1 MGWPRRVAA
10 GLAAVVI
17 RRRAEATAEEPP
29 QPQEPEVVVER
40 ATPSTRRRELLVAL
54 LLFAAALA
62 FAAFAVAYALSAST
76 QVFGAA
82 LGIGLGL
89 VAAACVVAGKLVVVQ
104 ETIAEPRPP
113 IRHPGA
119 AERVEGGLAQIGEG
133 IDRRRLLGLAATTAV
148 AGLGAAA
155 VVPMLSA
162 AEGVGG
168 GTGSSPWRS
177 GTQLVDEHGQP
188 IRPEDVIVGSFV
200 TGFPKGSDPRELGSP
215 VVVVA
220 VDPTELRP
228 PRGREGWDVNGIQAF
243 SKICTHAGCAV
254 AMLRY
259 PLYQPGEPGPALVCP
274 CHYSTFDVLRG
285 AAVEF
290 GPAGRPLPQLPLR
303 LAFDGSL
310 EAAGPMSGPVGPAW
324 WGVSRA

>member
-10 GLAAVVI
+10 GLAAVIV
-17 RRRAEATAEEPP
+17 RRRAEAEAAGAAP
-29 QPQEPEVVVER
+29 QPEGEVVLQRTV
-40 ATPSTRRRELLVAL
+40 PSTRRRELLVAV
-54 LLFAAALA
+54 LLFGAALA
-62 FAAFAVAYALSAST
+62 FVAFAAAYGLSAST
-76 QVFGAA
+76 QALGAA
-82 LGIGLGL
+82 LGAGLAL
-89 VAAACVVAGKLVVVQ
+89 VAAACVVAAKLVVVQ

-133 IDRRRLLGLAATTAV
+133 IDRRTLLGLAATTAV

-155 VVPMLSA
+155 VAPVLSA

-168 GTGSSPWRS
+168 GTGSSPWRA
-177 GTQLVDEHGQP
+177 GTPLVDEHGTA
-188 IRPEDVIVGSFV
+188 IRPADVEVGSFV
-200 TGFPKGSDPRELGSP
+200 TAFPKGSDPRELGSP

-220 VDPTELRP
+220 VDPTQLRP
-228 PRGREGWDVNGIQAF
+228 PRGRQGWDVDGILAF

-259 PLYQPGEPGPALVCP
+259 PLYEQNEPGPALVCP

-303 LAFDGSL
+303 LAADGTL
-310 EAAGPMSGPVGPAW
+310 EAAGDMSGPVGPAW

>member
-17 RRRAEATAEEPP
+17 RRRAEAAVEQSAEPDS
-29 QPQEPEVVVER
+29 PEIVVER
-40 ATPSTRRRELLVAL
+40 VAPSTPRRELVVAV
-54 LLFAAALA
+54 LLFAAALG
-62 FAAFAVAYALSAST
+62 FAAFAAAYGLSAST
-76 QVFGAA
+76 QVLGASQA
-82 LGIGLGL
+82 LDRYRRASGI
-89 VAAACVVAGKLVVVQ
+89 AAKLVVVQ

-113 IRHPGA
+113 IRHPGVG
-119 AERVEGGLAQIGEG
+119 ERVEGGLGQIGEG

-168 GTGSSPWRS
+168 GTGSSPWRA
-177 GTQLVDEHGQP
+177 GTALVDEHGAP
-188 IRPEDVIVGSFV
+188 IRPEDVIVGSFA
-200 TGFPKGSDPRELGSP
+200 TAFPKGSDPRELGSP

-220 VDPTELRP
+220 VDPSMIRP
-228 PRGREGWDVNGIQAF
+228 PRGREGWDVNGILAF

-259 PLYQPGEPGPALVCP
+259 PLYQPSEPGPALVCP

-303 LAFDGSL
+303 LAADGSL